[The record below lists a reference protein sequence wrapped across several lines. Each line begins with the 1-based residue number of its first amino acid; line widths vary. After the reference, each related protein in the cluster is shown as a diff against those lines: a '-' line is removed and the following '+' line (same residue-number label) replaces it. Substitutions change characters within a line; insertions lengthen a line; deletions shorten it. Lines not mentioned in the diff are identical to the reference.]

1 MALKDALGPTGG
13 HHFIINKTDPFKAQ
27 IDLFE
32 ARLNNL
38 GISVKRKDFTTDS
51 DCHLIF
57 YAGYYLCKY
66 PCTVAIIKIKNINRY
81 IFSYRY
87 NILNIHTIYDGFNMN
102 DCLDAIKEFNNG
114 SYV

>member
-13 HHFIINKTDPFKAQ
+13 HHFIVNKTDPFKAQ
-27 IDLFE
+27 IDSFE

-38 GISVKRKDFTTDS
+38 GISVKRKDFAIDS
-51 DCHLIF
+51 DCRFTF

-66 PCTVAIIKIKNINRY
+66 PCTVTIIKNTNRY

-87 NILNIHTIYDGFNMN
+87 NILNVHTIYDGFNMN
-102 DCLDAIKEFNNG
+102 DCLATIKEFNNG
-114 SYV
+114 AYK

>member
-27 IDLFE
+27 IDSFE

-38 GISVKRKDFTTDS
+38 GISVKRKDFAPDS
-51 DCHLIF
+51 DCRFTF

-66 PCTVAIIKIKNINRY
+66 PCTVTISKNTNRY
-81 IFSYRY
+81 IFSCHY
-87 NILNIHTIYDGFNMN
+87 NILNVHTIYDGFNMN

>member
-27 IDLFE
+27 
-32 ARLNNL
+32 LNNL

-66 PCTVAIIKIKNINRY
+66 PCTVTIIKNTNRY

-87 NILNIHTIYDGFNMN
+87 NILNVHTIYDGFNMN
-102 DCLDAIKEFNNG
+102 DCLAAIKELNNG
-114 SYV
+114 AYK

>member
-13 HHFIINKTDPFKAQ
+13 HHVIINKTDPFTAQ

-38 GISVKRKDFTTDS
+38 GISVKRKDFATDS
-51 DCHLIF
+51 DCRFTF

-66 PCTVAIIKIKNINRY
+66 PCTVTIIKNTNRY

-87 NILNIHTIYDGFNMN
+87 NILNVHTIYDGFNMN
-102 DCLDAIKEFNNG
+102 DCLAAIKEFNSG

>member
-57 YAGYYLCKY
+57 YAGRYLCKY
-66 PCTVAIIKIKNINRY
+66 PCTVTIIKNTNRY
-81 IFSYRY
+81 IFSCRY
-87 NILNIHTIYDGFNMN
+87 NILNVHTIYDGFNMN
-102 DCLDAIKEFNNG
+102 DCLATIKEFNNG